1 MQQFFGEVSAIKL
14 SLAGIREA
22 QGRLSALHERSK
34 TVTRGRELAALR
46 EQMQEEIEGVSRQAH
61 GVKARLERLEK
72 SNSASL
78 AREGCGPGSSTERS
92 RSAITAALRK
102 KLRDLMGEDFF
113 LVLARVFFGSGK
125 ENKLLSL
132 LMLKRARKRAANG
145 KERSE
150 SEREREREK
159 SSRPPLPPPETTIT
173 TNHFHQATSP
183 ASAPASAPSTA
194 RPSSAA
200 SSPSRARGRRPR
212 TSTR

>member
-1 MQQFFGEVSAIKL
+1 MNDLLGLVKGGGGAGAAPPPPPRGGGGNGKGSTSSPSPDIELGTFDPAVAAAAASSSSAPAAASSDRHMQQFFGEVSGIKL

-113 LVLARVFFGSGK
+113 WFWRGFFLEVAR
-125 ENKLLSL
+125 
-132 LMLKRARKRAANG
+132 
-145 KERSE
+145 
-150 SEREREREK
+150 
-159 SSRPPLPPPETTIT
+159 
-173 TNHFHQATSP
+173 
-183 ASAPASAPSTA
+183 
-194 RPSSAA
+194 
-200 SSPSRARGRRPR
+200 R
-212 TSTR
+212 TSFFRF